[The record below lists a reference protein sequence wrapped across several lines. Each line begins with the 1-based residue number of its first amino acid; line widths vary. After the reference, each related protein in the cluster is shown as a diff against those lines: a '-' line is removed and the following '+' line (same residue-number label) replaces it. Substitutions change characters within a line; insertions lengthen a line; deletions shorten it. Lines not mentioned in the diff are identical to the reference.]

1 MRLKPKSKGKGIMIS
16 ENIFEKFRYLKI
28 VDDEQ
33 FEQFCAWR
41 PEGHTHCQSWAD
53 VRMVDGTCSTYEE
66 YPLFLGEGLYK
77 DLKVPPRESLL
88 LFEYGKSQEGYFNT
102 DHFVRSQFAMLMLFE
117 FLYPDSRLF
126 SVYDNATIHRA
137 KGAHAL
143 DASIMNLSPGGKQ
156 RKQRATT
163 YTNLKTGARGVKQS
177 LVDEHGVAKGL
188 LAILLE
194 RGEQWTKTPSKKLAV
209 AMLSEYDD
217 FKDQASWIERI
228 FRASPRGHQMIFA
241 PKCHPELQYPIESSW
256 AKMKGHLRRNCR
268 HTLKA
273 LRENIIAALE
283 PENIPLTLVQKWF
296 RKMRDYMTAYEA
308 GATGA
313 NADKAVKQ
321 HKRHREIYDK
331 TPAGASFI
339 PEVTRLVLRGDD
351 SIIDL
356 TAVIPTVEM
365 VESAAAM

>member
-1 MRLKPKSKGKGIMIS
+1 
-16 ENIFEKFRYLKI
+16 
-28 VDDEQ
+28 
-33 FEQFCAWR
+33 
-41 PEGHTHCQSWAD
+41 
-53 VRMVDGTCSTYEE
+53 
-66 YPLFLGEGLYK
+66 
-77 DLKVPPRESLL
+77 
-88 LFEYGKSQEGYFNT
+88 
-102 DHFVRSQFAMLMLFE
+102 MLMLFE

-163 YTNLKTGARGVKQS
+163 YTNLTTKESVRQS
-177 LVDEHGVAKGL
+177 LVDTDGVAKGL

-194 RGEQWTKTPSKKLAV
+194 RGEQWSKTPSKKLAV
-209 AMLSEYDD
+209 AMLNEYDD
-217 FKDQASWIERI
+217 FKDQDSWIERI

-313 NADKAVKQ
+313 TADKAVKQ

-339 PEVTRLVLRGDD
+339 PEVTRLVMRTADD

-356 TAVIPTVEM
+356 TVVIPTVEM
-365 VESAAAM
+365 IESAARECAT

>member
-1 MRLKPKSKGKGIMIS
+1 
-16 ENIFEKFRYLKI
+16 
-28 VDDEQ
+28 
-33 FEQFCAWR
+33 
-41 PEGHTHCQSWAD
+41 
-53 VRMVDGTCSTYEE
+53 
-66 YPLFLGEGLYK
+66 
-77 DLKVPPRESLL
+77 
-88 LFEYGKSQEGYFNT
+88 
-102 DHFVRSQFAMLMLFE
+102 MLMLFE

-137 KGAHAL
+137 KGAHAP

-163 YTNLKTGARGVKQS
+163 YTIKLDWCCVAKVMQP
-177 LVDEHGVAKGL
+177 LVDTDGVAKGL

-217 FKDQASWIERI
+217 SDFKDQASWIERI

-241 PKCHPELQYPIESSW
+241 PKYHPELQYPIESSW

-283 PENIPLTLVQKWF
+283 PALEHPADARAEVVPQDARLHGGVRGRRHWRDRRQGGQAVQVPPPVISI
-296 RKMRDYMTAYEA
+296 R
-308 GATGA
+308 TGA
-313 NADKAVKQ
+313 GSNS
-321 HKRHREIYDK
+321 RCW
-331 TPAGASFI
+331 F
-339 PEVTRLVLRGDD
+339 
-351 SIIDL
+351 
-356 TAVIPTVEM
+356 
-365 VESAAAM
+365 